1 MDFDML
7 SVRGAYKQ
15 HLRGRVDS
23 GHVLEGGEGTFA
35 GPDIAVARMARSAID
50 KAKGVETTLGEISNR
65 TAEISKEGRREPE
78 RGNS

>member
-1 MDFDML
+1 M
-7 SVRGAYKQ
+7 
-15 HLRGRVDS
+15 
-23 GHVLEGGEGTFA
+23 LEGGEGTFA